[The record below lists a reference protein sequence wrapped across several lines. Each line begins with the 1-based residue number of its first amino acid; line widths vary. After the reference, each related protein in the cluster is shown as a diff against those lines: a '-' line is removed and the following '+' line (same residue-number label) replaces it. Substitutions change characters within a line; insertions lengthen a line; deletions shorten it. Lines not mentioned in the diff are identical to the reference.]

1 MPKCGLRIFQRSM
14 ELHISADCPSKNLE
28 FDEAPRDLEFVRN
41 RVDSPLHEVCR
52 FERYLLS
59 FARPFA
65 LRCKHESV
73 GSGVLANA
81 APVLDV
87 WTHEIR
93 NRNQPPAVTCRS
105 EEHTLNSSH
114 LGISY

>member
-14 ELHISADCPSKNLE
+14 ELHIGADCPSKNLE
-28 FDEAPRDLEFVRN
+28 FDETSRDLEFVRN
-41 RVDSPLHEVCR
+41 RVDATLHEICR
-52 FERYLLS
+52 FEGYLLS
-59 FARPFA
+59 LARPFA

-73 GSGVLANA
+73 GSGVLADA

-93 NRNQPPAVTCRS
+93 NRNQRPAVTCFNFVRL
-105 EEHTLNSSH
+105 HSSFE
-114 LGISY
+114 